1 MIGHLQQK
9 CTLALVLACFV
20 AVAAALACGKD
31 KNQSSSDLFSCPA
44 SQEDAMQY
52 FVMRKDLRE
61 NHYLSGEANPS
72 YTKIFPDV
80 DFAATGYWFWLK
92 SPEAHGFDIK
102 AFDEKYIYIRSTEL
116 EWKDN
121 STFKRKEQDNPLTTR
136 CVPLNGASP
145 VERVSNARFSFYANC
160 KPYKT
165 SSLGTIVDNLDA
177 PEMMDAGGDIG
188 QVLTRVL
195 HYRFN
200 CDKMPGVIPMP
211 SRKSMRVT
219 IVPLV
224 ANKIAM
230 CGGDLPSET
239 CSASS
244 IVPTFA
250 WCSRCPRPSELR
262 GLCRS
267 QRW

>member
-9 CTLALVLACFV
+9 CALTLVLACFV
-20 AVAAALACGKD
+20 SGAGMFAYGKD
-31 KNQSSSDLFSCPA
+31 KNQANSDSSLFSCPA
-44 SQEDAMQY
+44 GQEDAMQY

-61 NHYLSGEANPS
+61 DHYLSGEANPS

-80 DFAATGYWFWLK
+80 DFAPSGYWFWLK

-102 AFDEKYIYIRSTEL
+102 TFDEKYIYIRGTEL

-121 STFKRKEQDNPLTTR
+121 STFKRKEQDNPLTER
-136 CVPLNGASP
+136 CVPVNAASQ

-160 KPYKT
+160 KPYKS

-188 QVLTRVL
+188 QVSTRVL

-200 CDKMPGVIPMP
+200 CDKHFENCKDEEQSFLGKGYGRWKWVHLKYGEVVKTTVVNRVSKGTAHAIPP
-211 SRKSMRVT
+211 CENAYK
-219 IVPLV
+219 
-224 ANKIAM
+224 
-230 CGGDLPSET
+230 
-239 CSASS
+239 
-244 IVPTFA
+244 
-250 WCSRCPRPSELR
+250 
-262 GLCRS
+262 
-267 QRW
+267 